1 MGMLGLVLALGAVA
15 IAQWWHGGS
24 LLTLLDGPAFVIVV
38 GGTWGAVILQTPRRY
53 LLSALGRQPGCC
65 FRRSWILRSR
75 PSA

>member
-38 GGTWGAVILQTPRRY
+38 GGTWGGDLADSPQVPAQCPEAGYLDAV
-53 LLSALGRQPGCC
+53 SAR
-65 FRRSWILRSR
+65 WILRSR